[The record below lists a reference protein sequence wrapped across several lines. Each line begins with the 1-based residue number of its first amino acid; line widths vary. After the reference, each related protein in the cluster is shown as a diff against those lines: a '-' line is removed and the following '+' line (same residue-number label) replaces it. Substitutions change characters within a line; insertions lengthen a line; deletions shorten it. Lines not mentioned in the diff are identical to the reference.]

1 VAIIVITVALAAC
14 GGTGTVGGGPTT
26 TATEPSPTAMT
37 TPLPGGWSTVP
48 GIGEGYVPRIAFAPS
63 LPTTAYACILNL
75 NSKIA
80 VSVTHD
86 GGATW
91 QSLGTPLS
99 GSGLPCSITV
109 NPRDAQDVVV
119 DDGNSHTTGLVRS
132 RDGGKTWNRPSVGSI
147 AFLSWGWVG
156 STFYVATALTDSGSS
171 GSQLTTLYASA
182 DGGPFVRLDKD
193 GKLGGIALQMV
204 RFIGGTNS
212 TIFLQVGQ
220 IIQPIGETT
229 YASTDGGKTWTTVT
243 FHDGGR
249 VIHLYDTAPDGQTL
263 VGVNDT
269 TPNQLAISADAGQT
283 WRRLPAAPNN
293 VPGFDWLM
301 ISPDGTVVATSSN
314 LGSSSANDAS
324 IYEART
330 GDAQW
335 HVPAVAPNDAYPGAV
350 AWDTSGHPTQV
361 WATHALGGQGA
372 VWDLI
377 MHPL

>member
-1 VAIIVITVALAAC
+1 
-14 GGTGTVGGGPTT
+14 
-26 TATEPSPTAMT
+26 MT
-37 TPLPGGWSTVP
+37 TPLPGGWSTAP

-91 QSLGTPLS
+91 QSLGIPLS
-99 GSGLPCSITV
+99 GSGSPCNITV
-109 NPRDAQDVVV
+109 NPRDPQDVVV
-119 DDGNSHTTGLVRS
+119 NDGNSYTIGLVRS
-132 RDGGKTWNRPSVGSI
+132 RDGGKTWNRPSVGSL

-156 STFYVATALTDSGSS
+156 STLYVATVLTDA

-204 RFIGGTNS
+204 RFIGGTSS
-212 TIFLQVGQ
+212 TFFLQVGQ

-249 VIHLYDTAPDGQTL
+249 VIHLYDTTPDGQTL
-263 VGVNDT
+263 VGVYDT
-269 TPNQLAISADAGQT
+269 TPSQLAISTDAGQT
-283 WRRLPAAPNN
+283 WRRLPNAPNN

-314 LGSSSANDAS
+314 LGSAAANDAS

-335 HVPAVAPNDAYPGAV
+335 RVPAVAPNDAYPGAV
-350 AWDTSGHPTQV
+350 AWDTSGRPTQV
-361 WATHALGGQGA
+361 WATHALGGPEA
-372 VWDLI
+372 RWDLI
-377 MHPL
+377 LHRL

>member
-1 VAIIVITVALAAC
+1 
-14 GGTGTVGGGPTT
+14 
-26 TATEPSPTAMT
+26 MT
-37 TPLPGGWSTVP
+37 TPLPSGWNTAP

-63 LPTTAYACILNL
+63 LPTTAYACIVNP
-75 NSKIA
+75 NGKIA

-99 GSGLPCSITV
+99 GSGSPCSITV
-109 NPRDAQDVVV
+109 NPRDAKDVVV
-119 DDGNSHTTGLVRS
+119 NDGNSFTIGLVRS
-132 RDGGKTWNRPSVGSI
+132 RDGGKTWTRPNVGSL

-156 STFYVATALTDSGSS
+156 STLFVATMLTDA

-193 GKLGGIALQMV
+193 GKLGGITLQMV
-204 RFIGGTNS
+204 RFIGGTSS
-212 TIFLQVGQ
+212 TIFLQMGQ
-220 IIQPIGETT
+220 IIQPIGEST
-229 YASTDGGKTWTTVT
+229 YASTDGGKTWATVT

-249 VIHLYDTAPDGQTL
+249 LIHLYDTTPDGQTL
-263 VGVNDT
+263 VGVYDT
-269 TPNQLAISADAGQT
+269 TPSQLAISADAGQT

-293 VPGFDWLM
+293 VSGFDWLTV
-301 ISPDGTVVATSSN
+301 SPDGTVVATSHN
-314 LGSSSANDAS
+314 LGSAAANDAS

-335 HVPAVAPNDAYPGAV
+335 RVPAVAPNDAYPGEI

-361 WATHALGGQGA
+361 WATHALDSQGTG
-372 VWDLI
+372 WDLI
-377 MHPL
+377 MHRL